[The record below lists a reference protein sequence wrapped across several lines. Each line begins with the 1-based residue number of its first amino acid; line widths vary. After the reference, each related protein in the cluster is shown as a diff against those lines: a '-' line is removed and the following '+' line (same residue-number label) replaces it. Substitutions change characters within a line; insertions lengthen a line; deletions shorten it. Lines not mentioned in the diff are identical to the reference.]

1 MSEEVEV
8 QVRQIHEEEDTAE
21 APPVV
26 DVMRRLLLASIGAV
40 AMTYDEVEKLVGRLV
55 DRGELAR
62 RDGEKIM
69 NQMMDRFRPAE
80 KAEQAEAEVNQK
92 VEGGIERL
100 LNNLNIPS
108 KRDID
113 ELSARVAQL
122 SARVEEMQRPKSK
135 T

>member
-8 QVRQIHEEEDTAE
+8 QVRQIHEEEDNAE

-80 KAEQAEAEVNQK
+80 KAEQAEAEVSQK
-92 VEGGIERL
+92 FEGGIERL
-100 LNNLNIPS
+100 LSNLNIPS